1 LGGSSQIYFGL
12 NEIVK
17 YDKDSL
23 YITNPEYVK
32 PLNLHHLKNI
42 FAIPSWIRIFV
53 QYLKVVPE
61 KITWCLVLV
70 LIKIKYK
77 MAKLTS
83 FSKLLLTVLIV
94 AGIVLGGKYFLDNT
108 EAGKKLLKK
117 SAESSTSTD
126 NNDSTADTDPNT
138 VKVGVVTWGGY
149 AGGQYFNEG
158 FKANTESRFY
168 KDYGMKVDFK
178 VLDDFEAS
186 RAAFKNGDVDLLWCT
201 VDALPTE
208 MASLEAFDPRVVFQ
222 ADWSRGGD
230 AVVVRRGITSV
241 SDLKG
246 KKVAVAELTPS
257 HSFLLW
263 LLDAA
268 GMKISDIQ
276 IVKQP
281 SAIDAAQVF
290 KSQQVDAAVVW
301 SPDDELCIQSVP
313 GSKILESTRS
323 ASNII
328 ADAFIA
334 KGEWLDKNR
343 DKANNLYEGWMKG
356 AAEINNSDANKRKA
370 AKILSENFEG
380 VSEDAAYKSINNVR
394 LCTHGDNLN
403 FFGMNPEYKGVTG
416 ENLYNKMTNTYQQLG
431 YIEGKVPSW
440 RLAINTEAIKAATAL
455 ANMPGQT
462 AEGQKQFTVAT
473 EETKNREAIATKRV
487 SISFRSGE
495 FLLDE
500 NTKYIIDKEF
510 VDIARAFSNARI
522 RIEGNTDNI
531 GNAASNKAL
540 SLKRAKSV
548 AEYLITTYKMPRN
561 RFIIIGNG
569 PDKPVAGNDTEA
581 GRSKNR
587 RTDFE
592 IVGE

>member
-1 LGGSSQIYFGL
+1 M
-12 NEIVK
+12 
-17 YDKDSL
+17 
-23 YITNPEYVK
+23 
-32 PLNLHHLKNI
+32 

-61 KITWCLVLV
+61 KETWYLVLV

-83 FSKLLLTVLIV
+83 FSKLLLTVVIV

-117 SAESSTSTD
+117 SAESSTSSD
-126 NNDSTADTDPNT
+126 NNDAADSDPNT

-208 MASLEAFDPRVVFQ
+208 MTSLEAFDPRVVFQ

-268 GMKISDIQ
+268 GMKLSDIQ
-276 IVKQP
+276 VVKQP

-356 AAEINNSDANKRKA
+356 AAEINSSDVNKRKA

-440 RLAINTEAIKAATAL
+440 RLAINTEAIKAATSL
-455 ANMPGQT
+455 SSSPDQS

-473 EETKNREAIATKRV
+473 EETKNKEAIATKRV

>member
-1 LGGSSQIYFGL
+1 MLTSKKSQGSWNKTKYTNTVTLKYKKPYENGGSIFTR
-12 NEIVK
+12 NKPE
-17 YDKDSL
+17 
-23 YITNPEYVK
+23 NPYLIMARLT
-32 PLNLHHLKNI
+32 PL
-42 FAIPSWIRIFV
+42 
-53 QYLKVVPE
+53 
-61 KITWCLVLV
+61 
-70 LIKIKYK
+70 
-77 MAKLTS
+77 
-83 FSKLLLTVLIV
+83 SKLLLAVLIV
-94 AGIVLGGKYFLDNT
+94 GGLVFGVRYLVKNTDAGR
-108 EAGKKLLKK
+108 KLLKQ
-117 SAESSTSTD
+117 SEQTDPDSTD
-126 NNDSTADTDPNT
+126 DPTVDPGT
-138 VKVGVVTWGGY
+138 VKIGVVTWGGY

-158 FKANTESRFY
+158 FKASTQSRFY
-168 KDYGMKVDFK
+168 QDYGFKVDFK

-186 RAAFKNGDVDLLWCT
+186 RAAFKNGNVDLLWCT

-208 MASLEAFDPRVVFQ
+208 MAALAAYDPRIVFQ

-230 AVVVRRGITSV
+230 AVVVRRGITSI

-257 HSFLLW
+257 HSFLIW

-268 GMKISDIQ
+268 GMSPSDIE

-301 SPDDELCIQSVP
+301 SPDDQLCVQAVP

-334 KGEWLDKNR
+334 KGAWLDKNA
-343 DKANNLYEGWMKG
+343 DKASKLYEGWMIG
-356 AAEINNSDANKRKA
+356 AAEINSSDVNKRKA
-370 AKILSENFEG
+370 AKILSDNFDG
-380 VSEDAAYKSINNVR
+380 VSLDAALQAINNVR

-403 FFGMNPEYKGVTG
+403 FFGMNPDYKGVTG
-416 ENLYNKMTNTYQQLG
+416 ENLYNRMSATYQKLG

-440 RLAINTEAIKAATAL
+440 RLAINTQAIKASSAL
-455 ANMPGQT
+455 ADMNGQT
-462 AEGQKQFTVAT
+462 AEGQKQFTQAT
-473 EETKNREAIATKRV
+473 DAVKTKEAIATKRV

-495 FLLDE
+495 FKLDE

-510 VDIARAFSNARI
+510 VEIAKAFSNSRI
-522 RIEGNTDNI
+522 RIEGNTDNV
-531 GNAASNKAL
+531 GNPATNKAL
-540 SLKRAKSV
+540 SEKRARAV
-548 AEYLITTYKMPRN
+548 AEYLITTYSMPRN

-569 PDKPVAGNDTEA
+569 QDKPVAENDTEL

>member
-1 LGGSSQIYFGL
+1 
-12 NEIVK
+12 
-17 YDKDSL
+17 
-23 YITNPEYVK
+23 
-32 PLNLHHLKNI
+32 
-42 FAIPSWIRIFV
+42 
-53 QYLKVVPE
+53 
-61 KITWCLVLV
+61 
-70 LIKIKYK
+70 
-77 MAKLTS
+77 MARLTP
-83 FSKLLLTVLIV
+83 FSRLLLTVLIV
-94 AGIVLGGKYFLDNT
+94 AGVFFSVRFLLNNT
-108 EAGKKLLKK
+108 GFGKKIVEQNAQNGTTKDGP
-117 SAESSTSTD
+117 S
-126 NNDSTADTDPNT
+126 DTDPST

-158 FKANTESRFY
+158 FKANTQSRYY
-168 KDYGMKVDFK
+168 KDYGFKVDFK

-208 MASLEAFDPRVVFQ
+208 MSALQDFDPRIVFQ

-230 AVVVRRGITSV
+230 AIVVRRGITSV
-241 SDLKG
+241 ANLKG

-257 HSFLLW
+257 HSFLIW
-263 LLDAA
+263 LLEAA
-268 GMKISDIQ
+268 GMKPSDIE

-301 SPDDELCIQSVP
+301 SPDDVLCVQSVP

-334 KGEWLDKNR
+334 KNSWLEKNR
-343 DKANNLYEGWMKG
+343 EKANQLYEGWMKG
-356 AAEINNSDANKRKA
+356 AAEINSSEANKRKA
-370 AKILSENFEG
+370 AKILSENFDG
-380 VSEDAAYKSINNVR
+380 VSEDAAYKSIENVR

-403 FFGMNPEYKGVTG
+403 FFGMNPDYKGVTG
-416 ENLYNKMTNTYQQLG
+416 ENLFNRMSSTYQQLG

-455 ANMPGQT
+455 SSASGQA
-462 AEGQKQFTVAT
+462 AEGQKQFSEAT
-473 EETKNREAIATKRV
+473 AEAKTREAIATKRV

-495 FLLDE
+495 YQLDE
-500 NTKYIIDKEF
+500 NSKYIIDREF
-510 VDIARAFSNARI
+510 VDIARAFSNSRI
-522 RIEGNTDNI
+522 RIEGNTDNT
-531 GNAASNKAL
+531 GNAAGNKAL

-548 AEYLITTYKMPRN
+548 ADYLIATYGMPRN
-561 RFIIIGNG
+561 RFIIVGNG
-569 PDKPVAGNDTEA
+569 PDKPVAGNDTEE
-581 GRSKNR
+581 GKSRNR